1 MDIEIEMITIINA
14 KTHIFCPYKFII
26 LWLIFESIFKIAI
39 LTARLPNF
47 LADTFYAMN
56 DGSFV
61 VWKSPESNLLISK
74 ISLALIIDPW

>member
-14 KTHIFCPYKFII
+14 KTHIFAPMNLLFCDWFSKVF
-26 LWLIFESIFKIAI
+26 LKLIFWLLDY
-39 LTARLPNF
+39 LTF

-61 VWKSPESNLLISK
+61 V
-74 ISLALIIDPW
+74 